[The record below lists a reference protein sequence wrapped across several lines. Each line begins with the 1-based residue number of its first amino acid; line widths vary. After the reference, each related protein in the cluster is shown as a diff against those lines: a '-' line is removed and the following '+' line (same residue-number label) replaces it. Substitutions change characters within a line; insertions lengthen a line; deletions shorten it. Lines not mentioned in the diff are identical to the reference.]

1 MSRSKKNKAPRKRP
15 GRDGDARP
23 AHGHDSNRGASSG
36 RKGASPELTREKV
49 RSVGMFSPESI
60 RETVESV
67 VIAFILAF
75 LFRTFE
81 AEAFV
86 IPTGS
91 MAPTLMGRHKDM
103 ECPECG
109 FFYRAS
115 ASQEV
120 DPVTNRLTN
129 NWTMGGTCPM
139 CRFPMDIGPNNPQ
152 EKSYKSYSGDRILVE
167 KFPYQFRDPERFEVC
182 VFKFPG
188 GAKTNY
194 IKRICGLPNETIR
207 IQYGDLY
214 VRPKG
219 ESDFTIARKVNPKKL
234 LAVLQPVYDTAHV
247 APSLI
252 AAGLPQRWISE
263 GESAPGSPGAWSTG
277 DHQSFRVDG
286 KASADVWL
294 RYQHVVPTQEDW
306 FFLREGAALPQPPR
320 RQLISDFTAYNTK
333 RTHGSQSTCPLSG
346 LGVHWVGDL
355 ALESDLNVESESGEI
370 LIELVEGGRRF
381 HCTIDVATGIASLS
395 IDGDSSLGEPKAE
408 TRLHGTGRYQVRFA
422 NVDDQ
427 LRLWVDGR
435 EIEFDSA
442 TTFEPLG
449 NHVPTEAD
457 LLPAGIASRGVQMEI
472 SRLRLLRDLYY
483 IADDRASNGP
493 LADYDFNQGYGGL
506 SGGIRPTANEV
517 EELLSTPELWSFFSG
532 FRKVEFE
539 LGEGQF
545 LALGDNS
552 GESRDSRLWAGEGI
566 GPEVPR
572 DLLIGKALFIYWPHS
587 EDRIPGTGIPFPFF
601 PNFKRMHVIR

>member
-1 MSRSKKNKAPRKRP
+1 
-15 GRDGDARP
+15 
-23 AHGHDSNRGASSG
+23 
-36 RKGASPELTREKV
+36 
-49 RSVGMFSPESI
+49 MFSQESI
-60 RETVESV
+60 RETIESV

-120 DPVTNRLTN
+120 DSSTNRLTN
-129 NWTMGGTCPM
+129 DWTRQGTCPM
-139 CRFPMDIGPNNPQ
+139 CRFPMDIGPRNPQ
-152 EKSYKSYSGDRILVE
+152 GKSYKSYSGDRILVE

-182 VFKFPG
+182 VFKFPD
-188 GAKTNY
+188 GASTNY

-214 VRPKG
+214 TKPKG
-219 ESDFTIARKVNPKKL
+219 GSEFTIARKENPKRL
-234 LAVLQPVYDTAHV
+234 LAVLQPVYDTRYV
-247 APSLI
+247 SPTLLE
-252 AAGLPQRWISE
+252 AGMPQRWIN
-263 GESAPGSPGAWSTG
+263 GDESPLGSPSGWSTE
-277 DHQSFRVDG
+277 DHKSFRVDG
-286 KASADVWL
+286 QASEDVWL
-294 RYQHVVPTQEDW
+294 RYQHVVPTADDW
-306 FFLREGAALPQPPR
+306 EYLKRGTTPPQSPR
-320 RQLISDFTAYNTK
+320 RQLISDYTAYNTK
-333 RTHGSQSTCPLSG
+333 RTTGPTDRYPWSG
-346 LGVHWVGDL
+346 YGLHWVGDL
-355 ALESDLNVESESGEI
+355 ALEADIHIENDSGV
-370 LIELVEGGRRF
+370 LLFELVEGGRRF
-381 HCTIDVATGIASLS
+381 RCQLDVATGIASLV
-395 IDGDSSLGEPKAE
+395 IDGESSLGEPKA
-408 TRLHGTGRYQVRFA
+408 TTKLQGPGRYHVRFA

-435 EIEFDSA
+435 EVEFDSA
-442 TTFEPLG
+442 TTYEPLD

-457 LLPAGIASRGVQMEI
+457 LLPAGIASRGVEMEV

-483 IADDRASNGP
+483 IAVDTPSDP
-493 LADYDFNQGYGGL
+493 LTDFDFYRGYHDFL
-506 SGGIRPTANEV
+506 SD
-517 EELLSTPELWSFFSG
+517 PELWPMYED
-532 FRKVEFE
+532 FRAVEFT
-539 LGEGQF
+539 LGEGEF

-552 GESRDSRLWAGEGI
+552 GESRDSRLWAGPTV

-572 DLLIGKALFIYWPHS
+572 ELLVGKALFIYWPHS
-587 EDRIPGTGIPFPFF
+587 DNRIPGTGIPFPFF

>member
-1 MSRSKKNKAPRKRP
+1 MSKSKKQKTGQKRADRNRDAAAEGRTTDKRDTPSGGGLLQKTIRNKVK
-15 GRDGDARP
+15 
-23 AHGHDSNRGASSG
+23 SSD
-36 RKGASPELTREKV
+36 
-49 RSVGMFSPESI
+49 MFSPESI

-91 MAPTLMGRHKDM
+91 MAPTLLGRHKDM

-109 FFYRAS
+109 CFYRAS

-129 NWTMGGTCPM
+129 NWTVGGTCPM
-139 CRFPMDIGPNNPQ
+139 CRFPMEIGPGNPQ
-152 EKSYKSYSGDRILVE
+152 GETYPSYSGDRILVE
-167 KFPYQFRDPERFEVC
+167 KFPYQFRDPKRFEVS

-188 GAKTNY
+188 GAHTNY
-194 IKRICGLPNETIR
+194 IKRICGLPNETVR

-214 VRPKG
+214 IKPKG
-219 ESDFTIARKVNPKKL
+219 ETEFTIARKEDPRRL
-234 LAVLQPVYDTAHV
+234 LAVLQPVYDTAYV
-247 APSLI
+247 SPTLLT
-252 AAGLPQRWISE
+252 AGLPQRWITDE
-263 GESAPGSPGAWSTG
+263 ETGLGSQHAWTTE
-277 DHQSFRVDG
+277 DQKSFRVDG
-286 KASADVWL
+286 QASGEAWL
-294 RYQHVVPTQEDW
+294 RYQHVPPSHEDW
-306 FFLREGAALPQPPR
+306 LYLMQGIALPQAPR

-333 RTHGSQSTCPLSG
+333 RTRDSQSICPLSG
-346 LGVHWVGDL
+346 EGIHWVGDL
-355 ALESDLNVESESGEI
+355 ALECEVSVEGESGEVLLE
-370 LIELVEGGRRF
+370 LIEGGRRF
-381 HCTIDVATGIASLS
+381 HCVIDVATGDAALS
-395 IDGDSSLGEPKAE
+395 MDGESSLGTPKG
-408 TRLHGTGRYQVRFA
+408 GTAVRGRGRYQLRFA

-435 EIEFDSA
+435 EITFDRP
-442 TTFEPLG
+442 TTYEPLG

-457 LLPAGIASRGVQMEI
+457 LLPAAVASRGVPMEI

-483 IADDRASNGP
+483 IADKRAMDGP
-493 LADYDFNQGYGGL
+493 LADFQFNQSYDAL
-506 SGGIRPTANEV
+506 RGGIRPRAAEI
-517 EELLSTPELWSFFSG
+517 EELLSTPELWSFFAD
-532 FRKVEFE
+532 FRSVEFE

-566 GPEVPR
+566 GHEVPR
-572 DLLIGKALFIYWPHS
+572 ELLIGKALFIYWPHS
-587 EDRIPGTGIPFPFF
+587 TNRIPGTSIPFPFF
-601 PNFKRMHVIR
+601 PNFKRMHIIR

>member
-1 MSRSKKNKAPRKRP
+1 MSKPKKHKTVGKRP
-15 GRDGDARP
+15 EHNRESASQGRSTDR
-23 AHGHDSNRGASSG
+23 SSPTG
-36 RKGASPELTREKV
+36 GGGKLQKSVREKV
-49 RSVGMFSPESI
+49 TSPGMFSPESI

-91 MAPTLMGRHKDM
+91 MAPTLLGRHKDL

-139 CRFPMDIGPNNPQ
+139 CRFPMEIGPGNPQ
-152 EKSYKSYSGDRILVE
+152 GKTYKSYSGDRILVE
-167 KFPYQFRDPERFEVC
+167 KFPYQFRDPERFEVS

-214 VRPKG
+214 TKPKG
-219 ESDFTIARKVNPKKL
+219 ESQFTIARKEDPKKL
-234 LAVLQPVYDTAHV
+234 LAVLQPVYDTAYV
-247 APSLI
+247 APSLV
-252 AAGLPQRWISE
+252 AAGLPQRWISGDE
-263 GESAPGSPGAWSTG
+263 AGPGSQDAWSTE
-277 DHQSFRVDG
+277 DHKSFRVDG
-286 KASADVWL
+286 KSPEEEWL
-294 RYQHVVPTQEDW
+294 RYQHVPPSHEDW
-306 FFLREGAALPQPPR
+306 LFLMQGMTLPQPPQ

-333 RTHGSQSTCPLSG
+333 RTRGNQSICPLSG
-346 LGVHWVGDL
+346 QGIHWVGDL
-355 ALESDLNVESESGEI
+355 ALECDVNIENESGEF
-370 LIELVEGGRRF
+370 LLELVEGGRRF
-381 HCTIDVATGIASLS
+381 HCSIDVATGTASLS
-395 IDGDSSLGEPKAE
+395 IDGESTLGTPTAE
-408 TRLHGTGRYQVRFA
+408 SGLRGPGRYQVRFA

-427 LRLWVDGR
+427 LRLWIDGR
-435 EIEFDSA
+435 EIGFDA
-442 TTFEPLG
+442 PTTYEPLN

-457 LLPAGIASRGVQMEI
+457 LLPAGVASRGVQMEI

-483 IADDRASNGP
+483 IADKQAMDGP
-493 LADYDFNQGYGGL
+493 LADFQFNRSYDEL
-506 SGGIRPTANEV
+506 RGGIRPTANDI
-517 EELLSTPELWSFFSG
+517 EELLSTPELWSFFAD
-532 FRKVEFE
+532 FRAIEFE

-587 EDRIPGTGIPFPFF
+587 QNRIPGTNIPFPFF

>member
-1 MSRSKKNKAPRKRP
+1 MSRSKKHADERKRP
-15 GRDGDARP
+15 AKRPDRSAGDRSDAKP
-23 AHGHDSNRGASSG
+23 SSSG
-36 RKGASPELTREKV
+36 G
-49 RSVGMFSPESI
+49 GMTSPESI
-60 RETVESV
+60 RETVESI

-115 ASQEV
+115 ASQEI
-120 DPVTNRLTN
+120 DPATNQLTK

-139 CRFPMDIGPNNPQ
+139 CRFPMAIGPDNPQ
-152 EKSYKSYSGDRILVE
+152 GKSYKSFSGDRILVE

-194 IKRICGLPNETIR
+194 IKRICGLPNETVR
-207 IQYGDLY
+207 IQHGDLH
-214 VRPKG
+214 VKHKG
-219 ESDFTIARKVNPKKL
+219 EPEFTIARKEDPKKL
-234 LAVLQPVYDTAHV
+234 LAVLQPVYDTDYV

-252 AAGLPQRWISE
+252 DAGLPQRWINAD
-263 GESAPGSPGAWSTG
+263 ESTLGSPGTWSTE
-277 DHQSFRVDG
+277 DHKSFQVDG
-286 KASADVWL
+286 QGSGDVWL
-294 RYQHVVPTQEDW
+294 RYQHVVPSEDNW
-306 FFLREGAALPQPPR
+306 NNFLKKGLTVPQLPR

-333 RTHGSQSTCPLSG
+333 RTRNDQLTYPLSG
-346 LGVHWVGDL
+346 RGIHWIGDL
-355 ALESDLNVESESGEI
+355 ALECEVNVESDSGEI
-370 LIELVEGGRRF
+370 VFELVEGGRRF
-381 HCTIDVATGIASLS
+381 QCAIDVATGVASLS
-395 IDGDSSLGEPKAE
+395 IDGKSSLGNPRASTKL
-408 TRLHGTGRYQVRFA
+408 RGTGRYQVRFA

-427 LRLWVDGR
+427 LRLWIGGR

-442 TTFEPLG
+442 TTYEPL
-449 NHVPTEAD
+449 NNRVPTQAD
-457 LLPAGIASRGVQMEI
+457 LLPAGIASRGVQMEVGHV
-472 SRLRLLRDLYY
+472 RLLRDLYY
-483 IADDRASNGP
+483 IADKASFGQP
-493 LADYDFNQGYGGL
+493 LADFEFNKSYNTFP
-506 SGGIRPTANEV
+506 SGIRPTVSAIDV
-517 EELLSTPELWSFFSG
+517 LLSSPELWSFFAD
-532 FRKVEFE
+532 FQEVEFE
-539 LGEGQF
+539 LGEGEF

-566 GPEVPR
+566 GHCVPR

-587 EDRIPGTGIPFPFF
+587 EDRVPGTDIPFPFF
-601 PNFKRMHVIR
+601 PNFKRMWVIR

>member
-1 MSRSKKNKAPRKRP
+1 MSKIKKHKNPQRRP
-15 GRDGDARP
+15 GKDRNAELRP
-23 AHGHDSNRGASSG
+23 QHASS
-36 RKGASPELTREKV
+36 KV
-49 RSVGMFSPESI
+49 TSSGGGMFSRESI
-60 RETVESV
+60 RETIESV

-120 DPVTNRLTN
+120 DPQTNRLTN

-139 CRFPMDIGPNNPQ
+139 CRFPMEIGANNPQ
-152 EKSYKSYSGDRILVE
+152 GKSYKSFSGDRILVE

-182 VFKFPG
+182 VFKCPSE
-188 GAKTNY
+188 ANTNY

-207 IQYGDLY
+207 IQYGNLY
-214 VRPKG
+214 VKPKG
-219 ESDFTIARKVNPKKL
+219 EAEFAIARKHDPNKL
-234 LAVLQPVYDTAHV
+234 LSILQPVYDTDYV
-247 APSLI
+247 APTLV
-252 AAGLPQRWISE
+252 AAGLPQRWIN
-263 GESAPGSPGAWSTG
+263 GNESAMGSSGAWSTE
-277 DHQSFRVDG
+277 DHKSFRADG
-286 KASADVWL
+286 QDSGDVWL
-294 RYQHVVPTQEDW
+294 RYQHVVPTHEDW
-306 FFLREGAALPQPPR
+306 LFLMQGMALPRSPR

-333 RTHGSQSTCPLSG
+333 RTRDNQSTCPLSG
-346 LGVHWVGDL
+346 QGIHWVGDL
-355 ALESDLNVESESGEI
+355 ALEAKLNVESESGEI
-370 LIELVEGGRRF
+370 LFELVEGGRRF
-381 HCTIDVATGIASLS
+381 QCAIDVATGSASLS
-395 IDGDSSLGEPKAE
+395 IDGESSLGEPRSE
-408 TRLHGTGRYQVRFA
+408 TKLQGPGRYQVRFA

-427 LRLWVDGR
+427 LRLWIDER
-435 EIEFDSA
+435 EIEFDA
-442 TTFEPLG
+442 PTTYEPLA

-472 SRLRLLRDLYY
+472 TRLRLLRDLYY
-483 IADDRASNGP
+483 IADKRASDGP
-493 LADYDFNQGYGGL
+493 LADFQFNMGYGGL
-506 SGGIRPTANEV
+506 QGGIRPTANEI
-517 EELLSTPELWSFFSG
+517 EDLLSTPELWSFFSD

-552 GESRDSRLWAGEGI
+552 GESRDSRLWPS
-566 GPEVPR
+566 PEVPR

-587 EDRIPGTGIPFPFF
+587 EDRIPGTAIPFPFF
-601 PNFKRMHVIR
+601 PNFQRMHVIR

>member
-1 MSRSKKNKAPRKRP
+1 MSRSKKHKAPRKQP
-15 GRDGDARP
+15 GRDGDARAP
-23 AHGHDSNRGASSG
+23 QRHDSSSG
-36 RKGASPELTREKV
+36 RKGAVPELTSEKV

-120 DPVTNRLTN
+120 NSATNRLTN

-152 EKSYKSYSGDRILVE
+152 GKSYKSYSGDRILVE

-182 VFKFPG
+182 VFKFPD

-214 VRPKG
+214 VKPKG
-219 ESDFTIARKVNPKKL
+219 EADFTIARKENPRKL
-234 LAVLQPVYDTAHV
+234 LAVLQPVYDTAYV
-247 APSLI
+247 APSLV
-252 AAGLPQRWISE
+252 AAGLPQRWINE
-263 GESAPGSPGAWSTG
+263 GESASGSPGAWSTE
-277 DHQSFRVDG
+277 DHQSFRVNG
-286 KASADVWL
+286 QASGDVWL

-306 FFLREGAALPQPPR
+306 LLLREGTALQHPPR
-320 RQLISDFTAYNTK
+320 AQLISDFTAYNTK
-333 RTHGSQSTCPLSG
+333 RTRGNQSNCPLSG
-346 LGVHWVGDL
+346 LGIHWVGDL
-355 ALESDLNVESESGEI
+355 ALECGLNVESDSGEI
-370 LIELVEGGRRF
+370 LVELVEGGRRF
-381 HCTIDVATGIASLS
+381 RCTIDVATGIASLS

-408 TRLHGTGRYQVRFA
+408 TKLNGAGRYQVRFA

-427 LRLWVDGR
+427 LRLWIDGS
-435 EIEFDSA
+435 EIEFDLP
-442 TTFEPLG
+442 TTYEPLG
-449 NHVPTEAD
+449 NHVPTRAD
-457 LLPAGIASRGVQMEI
+457 LLPAGIASRGVQMVV

-483 IADDRASNGP
+483 IADKEALNVS
-493 LADYDFNQGYGGL
+493 LADYEFRQLPAGIHPSE
-506 SGGIRPTANEV
+506 SGFQK
-517 EELLSTPELWSFFSG
+517 LLSTPELWSFFSG
-532 FRKVEFE
+532 YRKVEFE
-539 LGEGQF
+539 LDEGEF

-552 GESRDSRLWAGEGI
+552 GESKDSRLWARPGV